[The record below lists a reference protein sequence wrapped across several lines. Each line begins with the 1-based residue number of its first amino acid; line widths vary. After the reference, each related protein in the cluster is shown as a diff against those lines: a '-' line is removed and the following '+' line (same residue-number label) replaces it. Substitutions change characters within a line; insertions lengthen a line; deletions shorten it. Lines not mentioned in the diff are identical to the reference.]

1 MSKLNNR
8 NFSNMQAELNFCDR
22 RENNLESQSILEANK
37 DMINKCCAKVL
48 ELLKEG
54 HHLTVRDAIVY
65 HNISSL
71 PRRIKD
77 LREHGIVIKD
87 RLIDGRYKEYFL

>member
-1 MSKLNNR
+1 MNQLTIDYT
-8 NFSNMQAELNFCDR
+8 QR
-22 RENNLESQSILEANK
+22 RENNKESQAILEANK
-37 DMINKCCAKVL
+37 DRINKSCAKVL

-65 HNISSL
+65 HDISSL

>member
-1 MSKLNNR
+1 MILEFDFTNR
-8 NFSNMQAELNFCDR
+8 L
-22 RENNLESQSILEANK
+22 ENNQESQQILEANK
-37 DMINKCCAKVL
+37 DKINGQCEKVL
-48 ELLKEG
+48 KLLKEG

-77 LREHGIVIKD
+77 LKEHGINIKD
-87 RLIDGRYKEYFL
+87 RLIDGRYKVYYL

>member
-1 MSKLNNR
+1 MNQLTIDYSKRL
-8 NFSNMQAELNFCDR
+8 
-22 RENNLESQSILEANK
+22 ENNLESQAILEANK
-37 DMINKCCAKVL
+37 DRINKCCAKVL

>member
-1 MSKLNNR
+1 MILEFDFTNR
-8 NFSNMQAELNFCDR
+8 L
-22 RENNLESQSILEANK
+22 ENNSESQQILEANK
-37 DMINKCCAKVL
+37 DKINASCRKVL

-77 LREHGIVIKD
+77 LKEHGIDIKD
-87 RLIDGRYKEYFL
+87 RLIDGRYKVYYL

>member
-1 MSKLNNR
+1 MNQLTIDYT
-8 NFSNMQAELNFCDR
+8 QR
-22 RENNLESQSILEANK
+22 RENNKESQAILEANK
-37 DMINKCCAKVL
+37 DRINKSCAKVL

-65 HNISSL
+65 HDISSL

-77 LREHGIVIKD
+77 LREHGIVIND
-87 RLIDGRYKEYFL
+87 RLINGRYKEYFL

>member
-1 MSKLNNR
+1 MNQLTIDYT
-8 NFSNMQAELNFCDR
+8 QR
-22 RENNLESQSILEANK
+22 RENNKESQSILEANK
-37 DMINKCCAKVL
+37 DRINKSCAKVL

-54 HHLTVRDAIVY
+54 HRLTVRDAIVY

-87 RLIDGRYKEYFL
+87 RLINGRYKIYYL